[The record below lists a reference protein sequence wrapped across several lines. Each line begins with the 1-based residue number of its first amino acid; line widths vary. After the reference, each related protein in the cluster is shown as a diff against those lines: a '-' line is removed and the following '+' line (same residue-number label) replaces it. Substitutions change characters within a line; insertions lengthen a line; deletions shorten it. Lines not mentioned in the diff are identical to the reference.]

1 VFHPQHGSNAYLF
14 SMTRKKMVE
23 VVGVKP
29 VHICTSSNNTKHAR
43 VPVKITGD
51 NIFLPLMVNFKGKA
65 NGCIKT
71 TEFVT

>member
-1 VFHPQHGSNAYLF
+1 
-14 SMTRKKMVE
+14 MVE